1 MLELTAVEERTQ
13 YKTVITLQMQVGLT
27 IFCCCHLRKLGM
39 RVSLTCLDPES
50 KFWKWTNGGTVI
62 SLVKMS
68 DYNWV
73 EASEACN
80 QLARDEWAVVAHYG
94 PQTGDNFAHYR
105 ILDRRHQIVPA
116 CSHSH
121 DIKPKPPAWYLTLF
135 SARDVT
141 DIFSSDLYIDQLF
154 RSEENVEEGV
164 EEARDASPLVPVEE
178 QASLDQ
184 EPQSGRQGE
193 I

>member
-1 MLELTAVEERTQ
+1 MLELTAVEERTN
-13 YKTVITLQMQVGLT
+13 YRTVITLQMQVGLT

-80 QLARDEWAVVAHYG
+80 QLARDEWAVVAHY
-94 PQTGDNFAHYR
+94 
-105 ILDRRHQIVPA
+105 
-116 CSHSH
+116 SH

-184 EPQSGRQGE
+184 EPQSDRQGE